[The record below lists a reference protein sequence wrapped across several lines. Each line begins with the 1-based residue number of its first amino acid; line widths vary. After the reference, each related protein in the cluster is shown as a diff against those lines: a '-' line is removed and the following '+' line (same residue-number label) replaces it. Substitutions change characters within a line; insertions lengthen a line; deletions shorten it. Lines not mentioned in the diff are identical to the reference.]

1 MKGHWEKDRK
11 GRRRRKEGQRGRLR
25 ERKEGERRGEEER
38 GRERERAKDMKQC
51 LTKDDKQM
59 HNK

>member
-38 GRERERAKDMKQC
+38 GRERENGQK
-51 LTKDDKQM
+51 T
-59 HNK
+59 

>member
-25 ERKEGERRGEEER
+25 ERKEGERKIKKNRGNLP
-38 GRERERAKDMKQC
+38 KCQ
-51 LTKDDKQM
+51 T
-59 HNK
+59 NN